1 MASMMTALASGAL
14 LGFSAGLAPGPM
26 LALVLAAKLAALN
39 PHLSRRWCRNVL
51 YAWNDAVPVRRKI
64 QVAARKPSLSN
75 SAASSNAPVATGNVN
90 PAKESEQ

>member
-1 MASMMTALASGAL
+1 MATMLTALASGVL
-14 LGFSAGLAPGPM
+14 LGLSAGLAPVPT
-26 LALVLAAKLAALN
+26 LALAAKLAALN

-51 YAWNDAVPVRRKI
+51 YAWHEAAPVRRKI

-90 PAKESEQ
+90 HAKESEQ